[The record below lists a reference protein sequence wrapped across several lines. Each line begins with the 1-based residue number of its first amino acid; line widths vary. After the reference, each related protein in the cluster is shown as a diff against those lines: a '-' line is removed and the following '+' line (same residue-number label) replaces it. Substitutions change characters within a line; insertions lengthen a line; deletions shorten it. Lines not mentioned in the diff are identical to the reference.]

1 MPGDW
6 AELRLAEIDRLSARA
21 RLVAAS
27 ALLAAGDWM
36 AACDA
41 AATALERDPYD
52 EAALRVLLRGY
63 VLGGQVAA
71 ALAAYAAAGSA

>member
-1 MPGDW
+1 
-6 AELRLAEIDRLSARA
+6 
-21 RLVAAS
+21 
-27 ALLAAGDWM
+27 M

-41 AATALERDPYD
+41 AAAALERDPYD

-71 ALAAYAAAGSA
+71 ALAVYAAASGSA